1 MVAIAFAAG
10 LVPMIHGS
18 PAIGKS
24 SIINQIADK
33 YHLKVIDLRLA
44 QCDPTDLNGFPS
56 VMGERARYL
65 PMDTFPLEGDELP
78 AYTNKDGS
86 TVYEDVNGEKKVK
99 RYDGWLLFLDEMTSA
114 PKAVQAAGYKIV
126 LDRMV
131 GQKKLHERVMI
142 ACAGNMESDNAIVE
156 EMSTAMQSRLV
167 HLELVVDAKEWIE
180 WATSNG
186 VDYRITSFIN
196 FKPGMI
202 YTFKPDHT
210 DFTYSSPRTLA
221 FANQILK
228 HVDIKDPDALPLL
241 AGTLSEGVA
250 YEFKVF
256 CAIFDKLPTIA
267 AITDQPNAILVPDEP
282 SVLFALC
289 GSIAHHATKD
299 NVTPLLTFASRM
311 PVEFQVV
318 MLREMIRRDKTL
330 MGHPAVQAWIAKS
343 AMNLF

>member
-1 MVAIAFAAG
+1 MKVKISQCTRMVAIAFAAG

-33 YHLKVIDLRLA
+33 YRLKVIDLRLA
-44 QCDPTDLNGFPS
+44 QCDPTDLSGFPS
-56 VMGERARYL
+56 VRGDRASYL
-65 PMDTFPLEGDELP
+65 PMDTFPLEGDAVPE
-78 AYTNKDGS
+78 G
-86 TVYEDVNGEKKVK
+86 
-99 RYDGWLLFLDEMTSA
+99 YDGWLLFMDEFTSA
-114 PKAVQAAGYKIV
+114 PKAVQAAAYKVI

-131 GQKKLHERVMI
+131 GQKKLHKKVAI

-167 HLELVVDAKEWIE
+167 HMELVVDAKEWIE

-186 VDYRITSFIN
+186 IDYRITSFIN

-210 DFTYSSPRTLA
+210 DFTYSSPRTLQ
-221 FANQILK
+221 FADKLLK
-228 HVDIKDPDALPLL
+228 HGDIKDPDMLPLL
-241 AGTLSEGVA
+241 AGALSEGVA
-250 YEFKVF
+250 FEFKTF
-256 CAIFDKLPTIA
+256 CAIFDDLPTIA
-267 AITDQPNAILVPDEP
+267 AICDQPNSLRVPDAP

-289 GSIAHHATKD
+289 GSIAHHATKT
-299 NVTPLLTFASRM
+299 NVDFLLIYASRM

-318 MLREMIRRDKTL
+318 MLREMIRRDKSL
-330 MGHPAVQAWIAKS
+330 MGHAAVQAWIAKS
-343 AMNLF
+343 ATNLF